1 MIVKADNGK
10 EEIPDS
16 GRIMYLCFDPLQAI
30 TLLNEARLT
39 VLGFQQ
45 MRP

>member
-1 MIVKADNGK
+1 MIGKADNGK
-10 EEIPDS
+10 EGIPDS
-16 GRIMYLCFDPLQAI
+16 GQIMSLCSDPLLAI
-30 TLLNEARLT
+30 TLLNEIRLT